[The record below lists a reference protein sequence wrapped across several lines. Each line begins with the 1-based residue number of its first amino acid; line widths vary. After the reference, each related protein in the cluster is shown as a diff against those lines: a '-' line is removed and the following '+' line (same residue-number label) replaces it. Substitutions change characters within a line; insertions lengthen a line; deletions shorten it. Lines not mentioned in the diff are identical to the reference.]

1 MEAAV
6 SDEAVRVGLRYLSLA
21 HRVRRLVDDKMVA
34 GGLSLARV
42 KILRILDETGPQR
55 QVSLAE
61 SLGQAPR
68 SVTQAVEALERDG
81 LVVRTADP
89 EDQRA
94 KLVALTPVG
103 VDSLAAGVTAGDQAL
118 VEIFG
123 ALGPT
128 RLARLGKLV
137 DALEE
142 EL

>member
-94 KLVALTPVG
+94 KLVALTPAG